1 MSPLSISA
9 FNSETGM
16 SQFRET
22 CWTKDPE
29 EVKIGDSDVR
39 NEGGSLIFFYS
50 VHLPAGSHDKPSLS
64 AWPSPVVPNG
74 QHVEF
79 RCDSNKY
86 NTFRLYKEHG
96 EPIPQVHERMLQKSL
111 LLGPVTRAYAGTYR
125 CYNCNFQ
132 CPVEL
137 SSHSDPLEIIISG
150 QRSYLD
156 CHFIPSNLHPIESSA
171 LILGRVSASQSNIQH
186 RQLDTLM
193 SKT

>member
-1 MSPLSISA
+1 M
-9 FNSETGM
+9 
-16 SQFRET
+16 
-22 CWTKDPE
+22 
-29 EVKIGDSDVR
+29 
-39 NEGGSLIFFYS
+39 
-50 VHLPAGSHDKPSLS
+50 HLPAGSHDKPSLS

-171 LILGRVSASQSNIQH
+171 LILGRVSQSNIQH